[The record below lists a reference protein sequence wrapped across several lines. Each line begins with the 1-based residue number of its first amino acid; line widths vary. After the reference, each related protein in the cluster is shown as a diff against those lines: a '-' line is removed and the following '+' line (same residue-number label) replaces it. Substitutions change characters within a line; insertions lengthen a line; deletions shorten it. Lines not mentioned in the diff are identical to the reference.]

1 MSLHS
6 TPPNP
11 VPEETARVARAAF
24 PNGHT
29 YLRMRDR
36 FGALFSDDTFAAL
49 FPSRGQPAEA
59 PARLALVTIL
69 QFAEGLSDIQAATA
83 VRARID
89 WKYALGLELTDCGFD
104 ASVLCEFRARLLSG
118 SAEQH
123 LLDTLLT
130 QFREAGLLKVRGKQR
145 TDSTHVLGAIR
156 ALNRLECVG
165 EAMRYTLNQLAGLAP
180 EWLREHSQ
188 RDWVDRYGPRVD
200 EYRLPSGQEK
210 RQALAEL
217 IGRDDWELLT
227 AVFDTT
233 TPREIRMADAVDI
246 LRQIWLQ
253 NYVWQ
258 DDRLRWRTNDELP
271 PAARFISSS

>member
-1 MSLHS
+1 M
-6 TPPNP
+6 T
-11 VPEETARVARAAF
+11 
-24 PNGHT
+24 
-29 YLRMRDR
+29 M
-36 FGALFSDDTFAAL
+36 FAAL

-130 QFREAGLLKVRGKQR
+130 QFRDADLLKARGKQR

-165 EAMRYTLNQLAGLAP
+165 EALRHALNQLAGTRP
-180 EWLREHSQ
+180 
-188 RDWVDRYGPRVD
+188 G
-200 EYRLPSGQEK
+200 
-210 RQALAEL
+210 
-217 IGRDDWELLT
+217 
-227 AVFDTT
+227 
-233 TPREIRMADAVDI
+233 MAA
-246 LRQIWLQ
+246 
-253 NYVWQ
+253 
-258 DDRLRWRTNDELP
+258 
-271 PAARFISSS
+271 